1 MRSTFWTFWIA
12 QVHHT
17 VKLRFFDVRSEYL
30 TLKKLKLV
38 WKWIWFMSKIRV
50 FYLLNENNH
59 TAHIDGSLTHRILRR
74 PAELFDFFFTSI
86 WNEYAACAAINYQIF
101 SLRDFERTRAHTH
114 THKDTYTQSYWYYVK
129 VNHMKEAHT
138 HAHAQLCGEE
148 RNKKKGREMRT
159 LFKFP
164 LQNSLFLHIRFTI
177 HV

>member
-1 MRSTFWTFWIA
+1 VRSTFWTFWIA

-59 TAHIDGSLTHRILRR
+59 TAHIDGSLTHRILPR

-114 THKDTYTQSYWYYVK
+114 AQGHVHAIILILRKSQPHERSTYTRACTLMRRREKQK
-129 VNHMKEAHT
+129 KRERD
-138 HAHAQLCGEE
+138 AHA
-148 RNKKKGREMRT
+148 
-159 LFKFP
+159 
-164 LQNSLFLHIRFTI
+164 
-177 HV
+177 V